1 MCFDIC
7 TINIRVSIRVRG
19 LHLVFLFFSGFCN
32 CVSPS
37 NISCSFFVFFA
48 FLFLGLL
55 GEIFT
60 LTNIHWHSF
69 RPSTFYIDVFIE
81 FTDFGY
87 WAIREN
93 YSKNNSITH
102 LCRHS
107 IGLMFYWYAMVCRGF
122 GSSSLKVWLVFFNLE
137 SLKVISNI
145 KHIFFKNGLF
155 KQHFVV
161 QKICLSQS
169 VCSFIKAILYP
180 SRQDSSKEERCFLWK
195 KQLLFCRMPTLFFLA
210 TLACHRYSISWRN
223 VGIPLNRHV
232 HFQF

>member
-1 MCFDIC
+1 MWAFGFVGFI
-7 TINIRVSIRVRG
+7 
-19 LHLVFLFFSGFCN
+19 LFFCFLRFLQLRQSKQYQLLIFCVF
-32 CVSPS
+32 CFPVSWAPGRNFHPDKHPLAQLS
-37 NISCSFFVFFA
+37 PLHILYWC
-48 FLFLGLL
+48 L
-55 GEIFT
+55 
-60 LTNIHWHSF
+60 HW
-69 RPSTFYIDVFIE
+69 V
-81 FTDFGY
+81 TDFGY

-195 KQLLFCRMPTLFFLA
+195 KQLLFCRMPHYSSWQLLHATDTAFLEEMLVFLW
-210 TLACHRYSISWRN
+210 TDMFIFNFKGSIF
-223 VGIPLNRHV
+223 HCTM
-232 HFQF
+232 